1 MKPCDYVLQDP
12 IEAAKERLSE
22 LYENFNFD
30 EAKLSEKGDIVYIQF
45 PDQRKIGKWTKP
57 EKLFT
62 EEGEIRDRVKNLK
75 GFQMA
80 SRGLL
85 GRLEELNARVA
96 AEKEAQELKETLDER
111 EREYQRQNKL
121 LLNSHGREKADC
133 E

>member
-1 MKPCDYVLQDP
+1 MKPYEKILRDP

-30 EAKLSEKGDIVYIQF
+30 EAKLSEKDDVVYIRF

-62 EEGEIRDRVKNLK
+62 EEGEIRDRVKNLR
-75 GFQMA
+75 GFQIA

-85 GRLEELNARVA
+85 GRLEDLNARVA
-96 AEKEAQELKETLDER
+96 AEKRVQELER
-111 EREYQRQNKL
+111 NT
-121 LLNSHGREKADC
+121 
-133 E
+133 